1 MLVGKW
7 LFLLIFF
14 KTWYGEAASSTPSNA
29 VGSVFVSGGLV
40 NLGNTCYL
48 NSQLECAYHIPY
60 LRNMIIHPASVIVSG
75 SEDCTSFDDPSAGL
89 ISLQHQFNVMEIASK
104 RGNGNHVATPSV
116 STAAFCRNLGISV
129 YEQQDAQEFW
139 KLLLP
144 EIDFPP
150 LTDLYRG
157 KYESYIAALDGS
169 GREKIR
175 IEMFLD
181 LSLDVTNFGDVDSSL
196 DDLLTS
202 GEILS
207 VKEGNGWRPEK
218 GAEKVDALKGNTI
231 SSDGLPKIL
240 QLHLMRFTYDWRTQ
254 MMSKINDR
262 FAFSKVCKYQQS

>member
-1 MLVGKW
+1 
-7 LFLLIFF
+7 
-14 KTWYGEAASSTPSNA
+14 
-29 VGSVFVSGGLV
+29 
-40 NLGNTCYL
+40 
-48 NSQLECAYHIPY
+48 
-60 LRNMIIHPASVIVSG
+60 MIVHPASVSVSG
-75 SEDCTSFDDPSAGL
+75 SEDCKSFDDPSAGL